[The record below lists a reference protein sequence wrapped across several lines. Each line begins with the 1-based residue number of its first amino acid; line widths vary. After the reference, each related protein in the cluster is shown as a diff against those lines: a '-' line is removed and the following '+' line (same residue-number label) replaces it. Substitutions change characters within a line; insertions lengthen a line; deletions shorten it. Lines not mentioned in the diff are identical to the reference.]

1 MDVASKALSCPS
13 HPLHHFTGFIQRI
26 KISFGLTAQ
35 HVPAVTPV
43 NVWALFSRFS
53 GNINIVAIV
62 NVVDIVIGV
71 SIVNGMGMLDI
82 MDILDNVIRLR
93 IQVQGPLF
101 TQVLSFCV
109 ANSIALP
116 FLQPS

>member
-1 MDVASKALSCPS
+1 M
-13 HPLHHFTGFIQRI
+13 
-26 KISFGLTAQ
+26 
-35 HVPAVTPV
+35 
-43 NVWALFSRFS
+43 
-53 GNINIVAIV
+53 VAIV

-101 TQVLSFCV
+101 TFSPLFASPT
-109 ANSIALP
+109 SIALL
-116 FLQPS
+116 FLQPSQRV

>member
-1 MDVASKALSCPS
+1 M
-13 HPLHHFTGFIQRI
+13 
-26 KISFGLTAQ
+26 
-35 HVPAVTPV
+35 
-43 NVWALFSRFS
+43 
-53 GNINIVAIV
+53 VAIV

-101 TQVLSFCV
+101 TQVLSFYV
-109 ANSIALP
+109 ANLNCIAIFAALARLQI
-116 FLQPS
+116 FLAQKQFYQSYSSPKRFTKHIFLRRSLW

>member
-1 MDVASKALSCPS
+1 M
-13 HPLHHFTGFIQRI
+13 
-26 KISFGLTAQ
+26 
-35 HVPAVTPV
+35 
-43 NVWALFSRFS
+43 
-53 GNINIVAIV
+53 VAIV

-93 IQVQGPLF
+93 IQVQGPFSPRSYLF
-101 TQVLSFCV
+101 ASPT
-109 ANSIALP
+109 SIALL